1 MPRAL
6 KVFRTPVGFYD
17 AIVAAPSQKAALAAW
32 GTTTNLFASGD
43 ACVVEDPALQ
53 AEALA
58 HPGEVIKKSRGDVA
72 AMLGP
77 EPLKRPARQQTLRAA
92 EQPKARPTPDRS
104 RLDAAERALADA
116 ENALEVEL
124 SQLARTRADI
134 ERQEH
139 DARRRGE
146 QQLLEL
152 RRARDEAAQSYAN
165 AGGVLEAEPAR
176 RSAPAYSVGSTRRRR
191 AR

>member
-58 HPGEVIKKSRGDVA
+58 HPGEVIKKPRGDVA

-77 EPLKRPARQQTLRAA
+77 EPPKRPARQQTLRAA
-92 EQPKARPTPDRS
+92 EKPKARPTPDRS

-116 ENALEVEL
+116 ERAFEVEL
-124 SQLARTRADI
+124 SELAQMRADMDRR
-134 ERQEH
+134 EAA
-139 DARRRGE
+139 ARRGGE
-146 QQLLEL
+146 QQLAQL
-152 RRARDEAAQSYAN
+152 RRARDKAAENRAKS
-165 AGGVLEAEPAR
+165 GGHP
-176 RSAPAYSVGSTRRRR
+176 
-191 AR
+191 

>member
-1 MPRAL
+1 MAPARMRSRWRARRSLPDLGGPGALGGRPEETGMPRPL

-17 AIVAAPSQKAALAAW
+17 AVVAAPSQKAALAAW

-58 HPGEVIKKSRGDVA
+58 HPGEVIKKPRGDVA

-77 EPLKRPARQQTLRAA
+77 EPPKRPARQQTGGAA
-92 EQPKARPTPDRS
+92 EKPKPRPAPDRS

-116 ENALEVEL
+116 EHALQVKLEEL
-124 SQLARTRADI
+124 AEMRADI
-134 ERQEH
+134 DRREH
-139 DARRRGE
+139 EARR
-146 QQLLEL
+146 
-152 RRARDEAAQSYAN
+152 
-165 AGGVLEAEPAR
+165 
-176 RSAPAYSVGSTRRRR
+176 
-191 AR
+191 

>member
-58 HPGEVIKKSRGDVA
+58 QPGEVIKTPRGDVA

-77 EPLKRPARQQTLRAA
+77 EPPKRPARQQTPPAA
-92 EQPKARPTPDRS
+92 EKPKLRPAPDRS

-116 ENALEVEL
+116 ERALEVEL
-124 SQLARTRADI
+124 SELAQMRADMDRR
-134 ERQEH
+134 EAA
-139 DARRRGE
+139 ARRGGE
-146 QQLLEL
+146 QQLAQL
-152 RRARDEAAQSYAN
+152 RRARDKAAENYAKS
-165 AGGVLEAEPAR
+165 GGHP
-176 RSAPAYSVGSTRRRR
+176 
-191 AR
+191 

>member
-77 EPLKRPARQQTLRAA
+77 EPPKRPARQQTLRAA
-92 EQPKARPTPDRS
+92 EKPKARHTPDRS

-116 ENALEVEL
+116 ERGLETEL
-124 SQLARTRADI
+124 SELAEMRADI

-139 DARRRGE
+139 NARRRGE

-152 RRARDEAAQSYAN
+152 RRARDTAAEIYAKS
-165 AGGVLEAEPAR
+165 GGHP
-176 RSAPAYSVGSTRRRR
+176 
-191 AR
+191 

>member
-1 MPRAL
+1 MPRPL

-17 AIVAAPSQKAALAAW
+17 AVVAAPSQKAALAAW

-77 EPLKRPARQQTLRAA
+77 EPPKRPARPARQQTLRAA
-92 EQPKARPTPDRS
+92 EKPKARRTRDRS

-124 SQLARTRADI
+124 SQVARMRADI
-134 ERQEH
+134 DQGEH
-139 DARRRGE
+139 DARQRGE
-146 QQLLEL
+146 HQLLEL
-152 RRARDEAAQSYAN
+152 RRAREKAAESYAKS
-165 AGGVLEAEPAR
+165 GGHL
-176 RSAPAYSVGSTRRRR
+176 
-191 AR
+191 